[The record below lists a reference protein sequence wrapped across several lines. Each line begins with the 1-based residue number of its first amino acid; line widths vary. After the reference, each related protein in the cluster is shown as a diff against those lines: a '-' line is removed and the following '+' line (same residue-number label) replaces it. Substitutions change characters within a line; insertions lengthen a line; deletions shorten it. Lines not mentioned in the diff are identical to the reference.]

1 MPGRCGRLGRLKA
14 VTAGVLVSG
23 VVSWCGCQ
31 QPAPRVAAYD
41 GPTLTARQLG
51 LEGAPSDRDGF
62 ALLTDLR
69 TEGLF
74 PGAVAIA
81 RLVPPVRLLAGPPRE
96 PAATETWHLGDIP
109 WEEALG
115 WNELVDN
122 VLGIRE
128 VVVLDGSATVVPTS
142 ALDAI
147 AEAAQQREASLCLV
161 YGPAPSSEQESA
173 ALWGVIVRSADALPL
188 ASVQAQAGPSDF
200 LPPDLERSRE
210 DLRHLDPNY
219 LARRMFQRHARAA
232 LLALQARDDRPAA
245 TQPSPWR
252 ERGHPT
258 PPLQIIPYRP
268 TAR

>member
-1 MPGRCGRLGRLKA
+1 MPRRRGRLGRLKA
-14 VTAGVLVSG
+14 VTAGVLVGG

-51 LEGAPSDRDGF
+51 LEGAPFDRDGF
-62 ALLTDLR
+62 ALLVDLR

-74 PGAVAIA
+74 PGAAAIA
-81 RLVPPVRLLAGPPRE
+81 RLVPPTPLWAGSRHR
-96 PAATETWHLGDIP
+96 AVATETWHLGDMP

-128 VVVLDGSATVVPTS
+128 IVVLDGSATVVPTC

-147 AEAAQQREASLCLV
+147 AEAARRREASLCLV
-161 YGPAPSSEQESA
+161 YGPAPAREQESA

-188 ASVQAQAGPSDF
+188 ASVRAQAGPSDF
-200 LPPDLERSRE
+200 LPPAPDRSRE

-219 LARRMFQRHARAA
+219 LAMRMFQRHARAA

-252 ERGHPT
+252 DRGHPT
-258 PPLQIIPYRP
+258 PPLQIMPYHP